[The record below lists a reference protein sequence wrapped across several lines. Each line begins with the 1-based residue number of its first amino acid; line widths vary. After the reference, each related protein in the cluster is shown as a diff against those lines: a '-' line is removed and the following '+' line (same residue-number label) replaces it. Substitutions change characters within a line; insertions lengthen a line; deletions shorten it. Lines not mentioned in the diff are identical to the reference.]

1 MPLAPLFGR
10 ILRLIHT
17 SISAWMELR
26 WLTVKRSPKKFK
38 IWMFM
43 QKCRAGSPHFALY
56 RELCIMVFAHFQPAS
71 SRPVFRF
78 DSFALNLRFQCRLT
92 KKNKHTLTHPKWL
105 RRQSSSVLK
114 SFSSGGN
121 TKPLE
126 LKVNYGNDLTMCC
139 NISQQMFFG
148 LCDGTGQWTGVT
160 SSLLKTLGRT
170 RIADGG
176 LCD

>member
-1 MPLAPLFGR
+1 M
-10 ILRLIHT
+10 
-17 SISAWMELR
+17 
-26 WLTVKRSPKKFK
+26 
-38 IWMFM
+38 
-43 QKCRAGSPHFALY
+43 
-56 RELCIMVFAHFQPAS
+56 
-71 SRPVFRF
+71 
-78 DSFALNLRFQCRLT
+78 
-92 KKNKHTLTHPKWL
+92 
-105 RRQSSSVLK
+105 LK